1 MMNRIVF
8 TRRML
13 SNILCVLTM
22 CLPIFRYYDLAT
34 TGFAMETLLTLL
46 MFGICIVMF
55 FAYRKSKHTVYT
67 VVRKSQ
73 MWFGV
78 LIFWLLMITCIYELF
93 TNLNISHEYADYT
106 IISLIMIVIRAVVI
120 GYILGGNFDYE
131 DIFKI
136 YTVLVYMVIFVYL
149 MQYAMV
155 FAGIRRSFKMP
166 FMPFSDAYTYLN
178 KKTFFGMEPDPTS
191 LFSERAHLSEFIVP
205 YIAICLFGDKIT
217 KDKYHLKAILA
228 SVVVIS
234 TVSGTGVVV
243 VMIEWILFFL
253 GLGGKK
259 SKYRILYLIS
269 GAIILAA
276 AYYIIRQIPSFSE
289 MFNELFVDNSGD
301 SYSNTKA
308 DYRIYRGFDYFTLL
322 PTYGQV
328 FGIGYNHLGLF
339 TKVHGITSEY
349 DKSSLAFEFLSSIF
363 QIAIYSG
370 LIGAFAATV
379 HIWNLFKAK
388 SALAKA
394 LIIVMLAMWCSS
406 AMFLNNSHIVMILLT
421 VSAIYYDNQPSEVS
435 V

>member
-1 MMNRIVF
+1 MINRIVF

-13 SNILCVLTM
+13 SNMLCVLTLS
-22 CLPIFRYYDLAT
+22 LPIFRYYDLAT
-34 TGFAMETLLTLL
+34 TGFAMETLLTLM
-46 MFGICIVMF
+46 MFAICIVMF

-67 VVRKSQ
+67 CVRNSQ
-73 MWFGV
+73 MWFGI

-120 GYILGGNFDYE
+120 GYILGGNFDYR
-131 DIFKI
+131 DVFKI
-136 YTVLVYMVIFVYL
+136 YSVIVYFIIAIYIL
-149 MQYAMV
+149 QYAMV
-155 FAGIRRSFKMP
+155 FAGIRRSFQMP
-166 FMPFSDAYTYLN
+166 FMPFSDAYTYLRE
-178 KKTFFGMEPDPTS
+178 KPFFGMNPDPTS

-205 YIAICLFGDKIT
+205 YIAVCLFGNKIM

-228 SVVVIS
+228 TIVVLS

-259 SKYRILYLIS
+259 SKYRFLYLIL
-269 GAIILAA
+269 GAFILAG
-276 AYYIIRQIPSFSE
+276 AYLIIRQIPSFSE
-289 MFNELFVDNSGD
+289 MFNKLFVDNSGD

-322 PTYGQV
+322 PTYGQI
-328 FGIGYNHLGLF
+328 FGIGYSHLGLF

-349 DKSSLAFEFLSSIF
+349 DKSTLAFEFLSSIF

-370 LIGAFAATV
+370 LIGVFATAV

-388 SALAKA
+388 STLAKA

-406 AMFLNNSHIVMILLT
+406 AMFLNNSHIVMILLA
-421 VSAIYYDNQPSEVS
+421 VSAIYYDNQPSEVNE
-435 V
+435 